1 MEMRCSFCKEDR
13 TNKEV
18 LCTTSVSNSPVYL
31 LISLMKFPQYNM
43 SKIHSVVLPDQTLIL
58 QNGDHFELQGIAD
71 FHGEFVSSEHYTASV
86 QCSKGWVTC
95 DDSIVTP
102 TDNIVNRN
110 NYILLYCKITDK
122 SNTFNPL
129 SRKRVYSSQINNIMQ
144 DFNDMAINKKSARFQ
159 QKNSRVSEVSKSKE
173 NNSSVFVQPHQAQ
186 ANIVKN

>member
-1 MEMRCSFCKEDR
+1 MKLYMLPGQSEVSLKRLMQNKFTDEADSMEMRCSFCKEDR

-43 SKIHSVVLPDQTLIL
+43 SKIHSVVVPDQTLIL

-71 FHGEFVSSEHYTASV
+71 FHGEFISSGHYTASV

-102 TDNIVNRN
+102 TDNI
-110 NYILLYCKITDK
+110 
-122 SNTFNPL
+122 
-129 SRKRVYSSQINNIMQ
+129 Q
-144 DFNDMAINKKSARFQ
+144 
-159 QKNSRVSEVSKSKE
+159 
-173 NNSSVFVQPHQAQ
+173 
-186 ANIVKN
+186 